1 MAMEPNSVAYERIV
15 ASHPWLI
22 GVKRAADVVPGMQAN
37 LILHASPPTTW
48 ARMGDGMRGG
58 MIGAALYEG
67 LARTPEEAVAKAEA
81 GEIQFA
87 AAQDHEALTGGV
99 GSISASTPVMVI
111 EDRSNGNRATHFLM
125 EGLGRTLVSGAYD
138 ESVFERLRWFRDSFG
153 PILDQ
158 AITALGGIDVREII
172 AEALTRGD
180 ELHNRNRAA
189 TSLLLNKLALGMVDC
204 SVPVAEHKRALEFL
218 SQNGQF
224 FVGAV
229 LPASFLMLRAARN
242 IPGCSI
248 VTRIGA
254 NGQDCGLQLSG
265 LDGRWFV
272 APGEVPTGVLQPGFT
287 KEDVAPGCGDSLLI
301 ECAGLGASVLP
312 AAPAFAPAIGASLE
326 DGMRYARNAY
336 ALTVGEHPYYKVPAL
351 DYRGIPIGFDARK
364 VVKTGLLPVIDIMMG
379 HRKPGVGMV
388 GMGIVSPPMKCFENA
403 VHALDSA
410 I

>member
-1 MAMEPNSVAYERIV
+1 MSTAPNAVAFERMV

-22 GVKRAADVVPGMQAN
+22 GVKRAADVVPGMRAN

-48 ARMGDGMRGG
+48 AHMGDGMRGG
-58 MIGAALYEG
+58 MIGAALFEG
-67 LARTPEEAVAKAEA
+67 LASTPEEAIAKAEA
-81 GEIQFA
+81 GQIEFD
-87 AAQDHEALTGGV
+87 AAQNHDALTGGV
-99 GSISASTPVMVI
+99 GSITASTPVMIV

-125 EGLGRTLVSGAYD
+125 EGLGRTLVSGAYGD
-138 ESVFERLRWFRDSFG
+138 EVFERLRWFRDSFG
-153 PILDQ
+153 PILDR
-158 AITALGGIDVREII
+158 AIAALGGIDAREII

-189 TSLLLNKLALGMVDC
+189 TSMLLNRIALGMVEC
-204 SVPVAEHKRALEFL
+204 NVPAAEQKRALSFIAG
-218 SQNGQF
+218 NPQF
-224 FVGAV
+224 FVGVV
-229 LPASFLMLRAARN
+229 LPAASLMLRAASN

-272 APGEVPTGVLQPGFT
+272 APGATPVGVLQPGYT
-287 KEDVAPGCGDSLLI
+287 VDDVAPGCGDSLVV

-312 AAPAFAPAIGASLE
+312 AAPAFAPAIGASPE
-326 DGMRYARNAY
+326 DGMRYAHNAY

-351 DYRGIPIGFDARK
+351 GFRGIPIGFDARK
-364 VVKTGLLPVIDIMMG
+364 VVRSGVLPVIDIMMG

-388 GMGIVSPPMKCFENA
+388 GMGVVSPPMKCFEDA
-403 VHALDSA
+403 VHALDNK
-410 I
+410 